1 MDLVG
6 CWCCHHVC
14 ISVYLSST
22 STSQTWSDYALP
34 WRLCQW
40 QQWQQWQVAAAGCP
54 SLSSIPVV
62 ESWGHLPC
70 QCRGTQHLTE
80 LKLPR
85 GTQPISAPNLRELC
99 QVLMLHFEKPPEQ
112 NVEHSGFFQTFLL
125 VLSAA
130 PQNTPIYP
138 SDSDIDF
145 VYTQIYKY
153 IYINIYIYI

>member
-1 MDLVG
+1 MLSS
-6 CWCCHHVC
+6 CLHLS
-14 ISVYLSST
+14 ISPQYIYVYLSST

-40 QQWQQWQVAAAGCP
+40 QQWQQWWQWQVAAAGCP

-112 NVEHSGFFQTFLL
+112 NVEHSGFFQTFLWL
-125 VLSAA
+125 
-130 PQNTPIYP
+130 PKIHPIKVIVILI
-138 SDSDIDF
+138 SFTHTD
-145 VYTQIYKY
+145 Y
-153 IYINIYIYI
+153 I